1 MVPSRRRTWDRGGNW
16 CRQEKWDGLA
26 GSRCGRDTR
35 RRVFVVPSDL
45 EGQSLALLDAMGGD
59 LGVGASEVAE
69 NKEEIVEQQIWR
81 IACCF

>member
-1 MVPSRRRTWDRGGNW
+1 
-16 CRQEKWDGLA
+16 
-26 GSRCGRDTR
+26 
-35 RRVFVVPSDL
+35 VFVVPSDL
-45 EGQSLALLDAMGGD
+45 EGQSLALLDAMGGE